1 MSKIKLPIAAV
12 VAAAAGLVVLLG
24 YFLPLPALRP
34 IRDLLL
40 NWAAILTGMAVLVGI
55 LNMVGAHW
63 QRLSQPKNRDAA
75 SLVLVLA
82 FWVTVAVGIWLSP
95 AHPVFRRIITH
106 IQMPFESSM
115 MAVLSVTLTL
125 AAARLL
131 QQRRDLMSILFLV
144 SAILFLALAA
154 GLFNNPLMNLMAN
167 FLQQIPLA
175 GARGILLGIALGSL
189 VTGIRVLMGA
199 DRPYGE

>member
-24 YFLPLPALRP
+24 YFLPLPALQP

-40 NWAAILTGMAVLVGI
+40 NWAAILTGVAVLVGI

-63 QRLSQPKNRDAA
+63 QRLNQPKNRDAA

-106 IQMPFESSM
+106 IQTPFESSM
-115 MAVLSVTLTL
+115 MAILSVTLTL

-131 QQRRDLMSILFLV
+131 HQRRDLMSILFLV
-144 SAILFLALAA
+144 SAVLFLALAA
-154 GLFNNPLMNLMAN
+154 GMFNNPLLSLMAN

-199 DRPYGE
+199 DHPYGE

>member
-12 VAAAAGLVVLLG
+12 VAAAAGLIVLLG
-24 YFLPLPALRP
+24 YFLPLPTLQP

-40 NWAAILTGMAVLVGI
+40 NWAAILTGVAVLVGI

-63 QRLSQPKNRDAA
+63 QRLNQPKNRDAA

-82 FWVTVAVGIWLSP
+82 FWVTVAVGMWLSP
-95 AHPVFRRIITH
+95 AHPAFRRIITH
-106 IQMPFESSM
+106 IQAPFESSM
-115 MAVLSVTLTL
+115 MAILSVTLTL

-131 QQRRDLMSILFLV
+131 QQRRDLMSILFLI
-144 SAILFLALAA
+144 SAVLFLALAA
-154 GLFNNPLMNLMAN
+154 GLFNNPLLSLMAN

>member
-12 VAAAAGLVVLLG
+12 VAAAAGLIVLLG
-24 YFLPLPALRP
+24 YFLPLPALLP

-40 NWAAILTGMAVLVGI
+40 NWAAILTGVAVLVGI

-82 FWVTVAVGIWLSP
+82 FWITVAVGIWFSP
-95 AHPVFRRIITH
+95 AHPLFRRIITH
-106 IQMPFESSM
+106 IQVPFESSL
-115 MAVLSVTLTL
+115 MAILSITLTL

-131 QQRRDLMSILFLV
+131 QRSRDAMSILFIISALV
-144 SAILFLALAA
+144 FLALSA
-154 GLFNNPLMNLMAN
+154 GLFNNPVLGVIAS
-167 FLQQIPLA
+167 FLQQLPLA